1 MKSPSTGHPPPPAES
16 SLERSRE
23 SRYKGGTLIAEEVVE
38 LAEHLRRVADVDQ
51 YRPEECARC
60 GHGTLHVHDH
70 VERHP
75 LGDALLPAVV
85 TVLVFRCALR
95 TCGATWRIL
104 PRFLARHLWHAWR
117 AVERAVMPE
126 TAEVTSAPTMSART
140 VQRFRLRLA
149 SSGRL
154 LVVLLAMAGRQ
165 LARVATRVGLGGTR
179 GALVAAFVQV
189 VRPAPG
195 LQLAA
200 LATVVHRLARGIRLM

>member
-1 MKSPSTGHPPPPAES
+1 MKSPNTGRPPPPAES

-23 SRYKGGTLIAEEVVE
+23 SRYKGGTLIAEEVGE
-38 LAEHLRRVADVDQ
+38 LAEHLRRVADADK

-60 GHGTLHVHDH
+60 GHGTLHVHDR
-70 VERHP
+70 VERRP
-75 LGDALLPAVV
+75 LADALLPAVI

-117 AVERAVMPE
+117 AVERAVMTPE
-126 TAEVTSAPTMSART
+126 TATSEPTMSART
-140 VQRFRLRLA
+140 AQRFRLRLA

-165 LARVATRVGLGGTR
+165 LAEVATRVGLGGTR
-179 GALVAAFVQV
+179 AALVAAFVQV
-189 VRPAPG
+189 VRPTPG
-195 LQLAA
+195 LALAA
-200 LATVVHRLARGIRLM
+200 LGTIVHRLERGIRLM

>member
-1 MKSPSTGHPPPPAES
+1 VG
-16 SLERSRE
+16 
-23 SRYKGGTLIAEEVVE
+23 E
-38 LAEHLRRVADVDQ
+38 LADHLRRVADADQ
-51 YRPEECARC
+51 YRPAECARC
-60 GHGTLHVHDH
+60 GHGSVHVHDR
-70 VERHP
+70 VERRP
-75 LGDALLPAVV
+75 LGDVLLPAVV

-117 AVERAVMPE
+117 AVERTVMMPE
-126 TAEVTSAPTMSART
+126 KAEATSAPTMAVRT
-140 VQRFRLRLA
+140 GQRWRERLA

-154 LVVLLAMAGRQ
+154 LVVLLAMAGAR
-165 LARVATRVGLGGTR
+165 LAAVATKVGLGCTR